1 MRKSILFII
10 AAVCCMTAS
19 ADNNGVC
26 GDGVT
31 YWFDEKTKTLIISK
45 TGEGTGA
52 MYDYDFNISGN
63 FTPSPWYASFDMNI
77 QKVIIEEGVTTIGDA
92 AFWACCVLSSVS
104 IPSSVTTIGN
114 KAFEMCYKLNTIEI
128 PNSVTSIGYQAF
140 ESCNTLSSIVIPNS
154 VTSIDFE
161 AFRGCEGLTSIV
173 LPNNLTTIKMG
184 TFLGC
189 FGLTSITIPD
199 NVTEIG
205 PQAFQLCINM
215 TSVILGKNVSSIL
228 GYVFQECIALKDI
241 YCYAENVPQTTNG
254 TFYGIELSNVTL
266 HVPAASVDQYKTTW
280 TKFKEIVPLTEQELG
295 VESVCIDNGS
305 YEWYQLNGQRA
316 TSPKHGLNIIRMKDG
331 TSKKIIY
338 KE

>member
-1 MRKSILFII
+1 
-10 AAVCCMTAS
+10 MTAS
-19 ADNNGVC
+19 ANNNGVC

-31 YWFDEKTKTLIISK
+31 YSFDDETKTLTISK

-52 MYDYDFNISGN
+52 MYDYDLNISGN
-63 FTPSPWYASFDMNI
+63 YTPSPWHSSFDVNI
-77 QKVIIEEGVTTIGDA
+77 QKVIIEEGVTTIGDG
-92 AFWACCVLSSVS
+92 AFQACWVLSSVS

-114 KAFEMCYKLNTIEI
+114 KAFNMCYKLNTIEI

-140 ESCNTLSSIVIPNS
+140 LDCNTLSSIVIPNS

-161 AFRGCEGLTSIV
+161 AFRGCESLTSIV
-173 LPNNLTTIKMG
+173 LSNNLTTIKMG

-189 FGLTSITIPD
+189 FGLTSITLPESI
-199 NVTEIG
+199 TEID
-205 PQAFQLCINM
+205 
-215 TSVILGKNVSSIL
+215 SE
-228 GYVFQECIALKDI
+228 VFEYCVALKDI

-316 TSPKHGLNIIRMKDG
+316 TSPKQGLNIIRMKDG